1 MGNTADT
8 KLKQTKHLIV
18 QLYFQDHYRK
28 GTYLDFILVLFC
40 SKGPN
45 YGQSWSITNLFS
57 SIKKGYFASE
67 PEKLLEV
74 GN

>member
-1 MGNTADT
+1 MSLYNCTFRTIIT
-8 KLKQTKHLIV
+8 KGSVWI
-18 QLYFQDHYRK
+18 
-28 GTYLDFILVLFC
+28 FIFGLFC
-40 SKGPN
+40 LKGPN
-45 YGQSWSITNLFS
+45 YGQSWSITSLFS

>member
-1 MGNTADT
+1 MGPVW
-8 KLKQTKHLIV
+8 I
-18 QLYFQDHYRK
+18 
-28 GTYLDFILVLFC
+28 FILVSFC
-40 SKGPN
+40 LKRPN
-45 YGQSWSITNLFS
+45 YGQSWSITSLFS